1 MFVLLSIASLL
12 STNRRSVSY
21 PRCGFE
27 SFNPKNL
34 ILLMLMEKRRKKKG
48 KRKKKKH
55 S

>member
-1 MFVLLSIASLL
+1 MEEWKKERKKNYFEKMFVLLSIASLL

-34 ILLMLMEKRRKKKG
+34 ILFVYC
-48 KRKKKKH
+48 
-55 S
+55 